1 MWQMRVTDSTYDWL
15 TWGMMDCPNGRLSP
29 DLLARM
35 EVDRA
40 RAAAL
45 PLAASGIAIKW
56 SYDSNLRTRSTAAGV
71 RLRSTWRRVS
81 SFIVNDQ
88 RLYLEAFG
96 GTGSGPGF
104 TFRDVRIYLDDVLV
118 GRAWRGGCSLGF
130 GGSCGPAVALLRNGC
145 AVRVTLPSSASGQ
158 DREVVDLLGSLEGTR

>member
-1 MWQMRVTDSTYDWL
+1 MWQMRVNDSTYEWL
-15 TWGMMDCPNGRLSP
+15 TWGVMDCPKGRISS

-35 EVDRA
+35 ELDRT
-40 RAAAL
+40 RAAVL

-56 SYDSNLRTRSTAAGV
+56 SYDSNLRRSSTAAGV

-88 RLYLEAFG
+88 RVYLEAFSG
-96 GTGSGPGF
+96 IGVGPGF
-104 TFRDVRIYLDDVLV
+104 GFRDVRIYVDDLLV

-130 GGSCGPAVALLRNGC
+130 GGSSGPAVALLRDDC
-145 AVRVTLPSSASGQ
+145 AVRVTIPCSLSER